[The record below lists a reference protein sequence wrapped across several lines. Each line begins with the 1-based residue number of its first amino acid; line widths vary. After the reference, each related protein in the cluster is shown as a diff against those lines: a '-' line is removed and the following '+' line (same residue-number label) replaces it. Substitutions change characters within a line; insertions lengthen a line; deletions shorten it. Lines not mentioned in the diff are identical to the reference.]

1 MNGLAGAPGSPHG
14 ARGRTGGF
22 ARGFSMVEL
31 LVTIV
36 LAGIIF
42 AAMVP
47 LFVNAMKTTS
57 GDKNR
62 ITATNLAQDRLE
74 KIRLLAANGQYGDI
88 SSSDSTKLSSSS
100 FANGQFG
107 PTASVNGKAYQISYD
122 VTPYTSTTPN
132 YKNVVVT
139 VAWSGGQAPVTAS
152 TIVTDP
158 TVLTYSSGSG
168 SPTPTPSP
176 SSTTGYYTLTVTVTA
191 ADCTSAGVT
200 VTRTDCTPNVLQV
213 PNVQIPTAANG
224 LQVAWTGLAGG
235 PNIIYHVIVHFTLNG
250 KATTHDSYVT
260 LTDDTPIF
268 FDTLN

>member
-1 MNGLAGAPGSPHG
+1 MP
-14 ARGRTGGF
+14 ARGR

-47 LFVNAMKTTS
+47 LFVNALKTSS
-57 GDKNR
+57 GDRDR
-62 ITATNLAQDRLE
+62 ITATNIAQDRIE

-88 SSSDSTKLSSSS
+88 SSSDASKLSSAT

-107 PTASVNGKAYQISYD
+107 TSATVKGEAFQVSYL
-122 VTPYTSTTPN
+122 VTPYTTTAPN
-132 YKNVVVT
+132 YKDVVVT
-139 VAWSGGQAPVTAS
+139 VTWPGGHVPVTAS

-176 SSTTGYYTLTVTVTA
+176 SSTTGDYTLTVTVTA

-213 PNVQIPTAANG
+213 PNLQIPTAANG

-235 PNIIYHVIVHFTLNG
+235 PNIIYHVVVHFTLSG
-250 KATTHDSYVT
+250 KATTHDTYVT
-260 LTDDTPIF
+260 LTGDTPIF
-268 FDTLN
+268 FDTLH